1 MHELTSGLNF
11 PEGPVALTDG
21 SLLVGEIVTGSVARV
36 ASDGSITR
44 VAECR
49 GGVNGMAVG
58 PDAHVYVCNNGGL
71 RFEDYGTHIGP
82 VALADDRIGGRI
94 QRVDISTGT
103 VTDLYCECDGAP
115 LVSPNDLVFDG
126 RGGFYFTDTA
136 DGLLFYGA
144 ADGSRV
150 GRVAS
155 DLTFPNGVGLSP
167 DGAHVY
173 VAETYSGRL
182 WRLTI
187 EAPGVVANGGRQLLC
202 QLDSAQFDSLAV
214 DSEGNVCV
222 ATLTANGVTAISP
235 SGTVVAEVGVPVTD
249 PFVTNV
255 CFGGDDMRTAYI
267 TASGTGRVFV
277 TEWHCPGL
285 VTAYR
290 L

>member
-1 MHELTSGLNF
+1 MRELTSGLHF

-21 SLLVGEIVTGSVARV
+21 TLLVGEIVTGDIARV
-36 ASDGSITR
+36 APDGSITR

-58 PDAHVYVCNNGGL
+58 PDANVYVCNNGGL
-71 RFEDYGTHIGP
+71 RFEDFGTHIGP

-94 QRVDISTGT
+94 QRVDLATGA
-103 VTDLYCECDGAP
+103 VSDLYTECDGTP

-136 DGLLFYGA
+136 VGALHYGA
-144 ADGSRV
+144 ADGTGVIRI
-150 GRVAS
+150 AAE
-155 DLTFPNGVGLSP
+155 LTFPNGVGLSP
-167 DGAHVY
+167 DGTQLY

-182 WRLTI
+182 WRFSVA
-187 EAPGVVANGGRQLLC
+187 APGVVGGSQLLC
-202 QLDSAQFDSLAV
+202 HLDGAQFDSLAV
-214 DSEGNVCV
+214 DGDGNVCV

-235 SGTVVAEVGVPVTD
+235 SGKVVAEVRVPSAD

-255 CFGGDDMRTAYI
+255 CFGGDDLRTAFI
-267 TASGTGRVFV
+267 TSSGTGRVFV

-285 VTAYR
+285 QTAYR